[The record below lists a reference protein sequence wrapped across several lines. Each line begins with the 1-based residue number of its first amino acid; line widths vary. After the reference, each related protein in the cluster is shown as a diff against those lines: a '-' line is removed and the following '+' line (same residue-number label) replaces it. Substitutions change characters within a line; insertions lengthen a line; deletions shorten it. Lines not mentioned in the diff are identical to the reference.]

1 MLAHDRGNRV
11 GVGTAL
17 PAPDDGAGIVD
28 DANGGRLERNVEADI
43 MALLIHAFLR
53 VTFDTTEL
61 TGCAWSAADAL
72 RLRHV
77 PSLRSG
83 SRSARKGSKDRNA
96 SKSWRP
102 AAYRRFAFAAP

>member
-1 MLAHDRGNRV
+1 MLAHDGGNRV

-43 MALLIHAFLR
+43 MTLLIHAFLR
-53 VTFDTTEL
+53 VTFDTAEL

-72 RLRHV
+72 RLGHNPRRHTRPPACWKKTV
-77 PSLRSG
+77 SLYQWLRWAG
-83 SRSARKGSKDRNA
+83 RLRIAA
-96 SKSWRP
+96 S
-102 AAYRRFAFAAP
+102 FV